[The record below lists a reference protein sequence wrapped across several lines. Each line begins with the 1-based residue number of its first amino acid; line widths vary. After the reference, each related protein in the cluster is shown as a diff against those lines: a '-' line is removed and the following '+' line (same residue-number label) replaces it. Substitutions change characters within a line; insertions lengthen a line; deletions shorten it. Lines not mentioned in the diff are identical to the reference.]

1 MKRKV
6 VVVDDHLLIAKA
18 ISGIIEH
25 FKDYEVLYEVENGK
39 VLFERFRN
47 PANVPDIVLLDISMP
62 VMNGFDT
69 ATKLKQDYPAVLVMA
84 LSVQDDEQSLIRM
97 IKNGA
102 RGYLNK
108 NVHPIELE
116 KAMND
121 LFSKGFYYPD
131 WATSKLVTT
140 IISDNGPSSKKN
152 QKLNAR
158 EIEFLHHACS
168 ELTYKEIGE
177 KMYISSRTVESYRDN
192 LFEKLGLKTR
202 VGLVLYA
209 IKNGIIK
216 NDL

>member
-69 ATKLKQDYPAVLVMA
+69 AIKLKQDYPAVLVMA

-116 KAMND
+116 RAMND

-131 WATSKLVTT
+131 WATTKLVTS
-140 IISDNGPSSKKN
+140 IISDNGPNNKKS
-152 QKLNAR
+152 QKLNTR
-158 EIEFLHHACS
+158 EIEFLRHACS

>member
-69 ATKLKQDYPAVLVMA
+69 AIKLKQDYPAVLVMA

-116 KAMND
+116 RAMND

-131 WATSKLVTT
+131 WATTKLVTS
-140 IISDNGPSSKKN
+140 IISDNGPNNKKS
-152 QKLNAR
+152 QKLNTR
-158 EIEFLHHACS
+158 EIEFLRHACS

-209 IKNGIIK
+209 IRNGIIK